1 MRRLDRRRPGGH
13 IEPGF
18 FAGSPGPDVRGE
30 GDLPVV
36 ADELSDGEGLMGS
49 LLPGGY
55 TLIHLIFWPIVV
67 LVAIGTNAVPIM
79 LSVAILL
86 LTLEA
91 VGKS

>member
-1 MRRLDRRRPGGH
+1 
-13 IEPGF
+13 
-18 FAGSPGPDVRGE
+18 
-30 GDLPVV
+30 
-36 ADELSDGEGLMGS
+36 MGS